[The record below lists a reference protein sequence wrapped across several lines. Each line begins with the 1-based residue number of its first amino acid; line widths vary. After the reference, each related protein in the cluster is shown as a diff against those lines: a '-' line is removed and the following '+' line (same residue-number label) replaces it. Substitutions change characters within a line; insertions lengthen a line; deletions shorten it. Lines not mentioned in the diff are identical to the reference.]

1 MSSIDLDAVL
11 QDCAGLV
18 YISDGTRG
26 SNRVGAALGHVKP
39 LVDEVR
45 WLREQAGEAHNAL
58 VMAAAPLLWA
68 TDGRLPTGVR
78 HATSYIEKLEADV
91 KRLETER
98 DLALEHDTQPYPTA
112 WAYEKACDEN
122 SRLHDEVRAL
132 EISNLHLQ
140 SELRAA
146 LGSSG
151 SAW

>member
-1 MSSIDLDAVL
+1 MSSIDLDVVL
-11 QDCAGLV
+11 HDCAGLV
-18 YISDGTRG
+18 FISDGTRG
-26 SNRVGAALGHVKP
+26 SNRVGTALGHIKP
-39 LVDEVR
+39 LMDEVKR
-45 WLREQAGEAHNAL
+45 LREQSREAHNDL

-78 HATSYIEKLEADV
+78 RAKAYIEKLEADV

-122 SRLHDEVRAL
+122 SRLRDQVKAL
-132 EISNLHLQ
+132 EIENLHLQ

-146 LGSSG
+146 LGSPG
-151 SAW
+151 GF